1 MSLIRRNLFRAAKFA
16 AEMAAAIVM
25 PGLVVT
31 PAAGQGSPADAAFIR
46 SVQPFFAK
54 NCYACHNPKLSTG
67 GLNLEA
73 YTSATLLSQ
82 DRDESE
88 KILKKLQAG
97 EMPPK
102 GSPRPS
108 AEELK
113 VVTTWIETDLDH
125 TRIDSGRVLA
135 RRLNRV
141 EYNNTVR
148 DLLGVDVR
156 PADDFP
162 QDDSAYGFDNIA
174 QALSVSPLLMEK
186 YVATAER
193 IARIAVFG
201 PDLKTLTTVYLPPLP
216 RRMETTNRTLIS
228 FPAYYSMTNYDVTGL
243 SQPGSFHVTHVFPVD
258 GEYLIR
264 IAGAG
269 FRPPGSEPGQI
280 TFRLDGKLIKTFQV
294 DVDVEQSG
302 FERRPDHWDVRLKIA
317 AGPHE
322 LVAAFPNQFDGLPAV
337 FGGSNPSKRPLDPCK
352 LGPSGG
358 PQCLAAALK
367 AVDDPNNGNAD
378 PITPER
384 IARRNEAI
392 QSAKEAASR
401 KPTFNGLSVHE
412 VDITGPYD
420 LKAGPFEERPSP
432 ESLRKIYTCGH
443 LDGHHQ
449 PSCQRKIIAD
459 LAYQAFRGPVAP
471 EKIDR
476 LVAVSVGAQK
486 RGGSFEEG
494 ISLAIATMLASPN
507 FLFRIEDSPRT
518 SSHYALASKLSYFLW
533 SSMPDQELLSAA
545 EKGTLRNPE
554 VLHAQARRMLADPKA
569 WSLVEDFAGQW
580 LEIRRLESAQP
591 DRERFPDFDEYLR
604 ASMLKETELFFQYV
618 MREDRSILDFIDGPY
633 SFLNERLARHY
644 GISGVTGS
652 KFRRVDLSGTGRSGI
667 LTQASV
673 LAVSSYGNRTSP
685 VLRGKWILDN
695 ILNSPPPPPPA
706 NVPSLDED
714 AVGSSASLR
723 QQLEQH
729 RKNAVCASCH
739 TKMDPLGFGL
749 ENFDA
754 VGAWRTLDGK
764 FPIDPAGVLPDG
776 KTFRGA
782 DELKIILR
790 QQKDTFAEGLTEK
803 LLTYALGRGLDRSD
817 QPAVKQIV
825 SRMAAADYKFSS
837 LLLGIVDSA
846 PFQMRRE
853 GLGQGLVK

>member
-1 MSLIRRNLFRAAKFA
+1 LA
-16 AEMAAAIVM
+16 AETAAAVLM
-25 PGLVVT
+25 LGLST
-31 PAAGQGSPADAAFIR
+31 IPAPGQGAPADATFTN
-46 SVQPFFAK
+46 SVQPFLAK
-54 NCYACHNPKLSTG
+54 NCYACHSSRLSSG

-73 YTSATLLSQ
+73 YKSTSLFFQ
-82 DRDESE
+82 DRDEAE

-102 GSPRPS
+102 ALPHPN

-113 VVTTWIETDLDH
+113 TVTNWIEADLDRQAK
-125 TRIDSGRVLA
+125 TDARRVMA

-193 IARIAVFG
+193 IARMAVFG
-201 PDLKTLTTVYLPPLP
+201 PSVKTVTTVYLPPLP
-216 RRMETTNRTLIS
+216 RRMETTNRTLVP
-228 FPAYYSMTNYDVTGL
+228 FPAYYSMADYDRSGL
-243 SQPGSFHVTHVFPVD
+243 SQPGSFHKTHIFPAD

-269 FRPPGSEPGQI
+269 FRPTGSEPGQM
-280 TFRLDGKLIKTFQV
+280 TFWLDGKLVKTFQV
-294 DVDVEQSG
+294 DIDVEQSG
-302 FERRPDHWDVRLKIA
+302 FERRPDHWDVRMKIA

-322 LVAAFPNQFDGLPAV
+322 LVAAFPNQFDGLPAL
-337 FGGSNPSKRPLDPCK
+337 FRGPNPSQRTFDPCR
-352 LGPSGG
+352 LGPVGG

-367 AVDDPNNGNAD
+367 ALDDPNDGNAN
-378 PITPER
+378 PTTPER

-392 QSAKEAASR
+392 QSAKDAASR
-401 KPTFNGLSVHE
+401 TPTFNGLSVHE
-412 VDITGPYD
+412 VDITGPYEF
-420 LKAGPFEERPSP
+420 KQGPSL
-432 ESLRKIYTCGH
+432 ESLQKIYTCGH
-443 LDGHHQ
+443 LDGNHQ
-449 PSCQRKIIAD
+449 PSCQRKVIAN
-459 LAYQAFRGPVAP
+459 LAHRAFRGPVSP

-476 LVAVSVGAQK
+476 LVAVSDRAQE

-507 FLFRIEDSPRT
+507 FLFRIEGPAADQ
-518 SSHYALASKLSYFLW
+518 YALASKLSYFLW
-533 SSMPDQELLSAA
+533 SSMPDEELLRTA

-554 VLHAQARRMLADPKA
+554 VRNAEARRMLADRKA
-569 WSLVEDFAGQW
+569 SALVENFAGQW

-644 GISGVTGS
+644 GIAGIQGS
-652 KFRRVDLSGTGRSGI
+652 EFRKVDLSGTGRSGI

-673 LAVSSYGNRTSP
+673 LEVSSYGNRTSP

-714 AVGSSASLR
+714 AVGLSASLR

-739 TKMDPLGFGL
+739 ARMDPLGFGF

-764 FPIDPAGVLPDG
+764 FSIDPSGVLPDG
-776 KTFRGA
+776 KAFRGA
-782 DELKIILR
+782 DELKIVLR
-790 QQKDTFAEGLTEK
+790 QEKDTFAEGLAGK

-817 QPAVKQIV
+817 QPAVKQIAA
-825 SRMAAADYKFSS
+825 RMAADNYKFSS
-837 LLLGIVDSA
+837 LLLGIVNSA
-846 PFQMRRE
+846 PFQMQRE
-853 GLGQGLVK
+853 GVAK

>member
-1 MSLIRRNLFRAAKFA
+1 MIRSNLFRAALFA
-16 AEMAAAIVM
+16 AQAAAAIIM
-25 PGLVVT
+25 LGLAAA
-31 PAAGQGSPADAAFIR
+31 PAAGQESPADATFIK

-54 NCYACHNPKLSTG
+54 NCYACHNSRLSSG
-67 GLNLEA
+67 GLNFEA
-73 YTSATLLSQ
+73 YKSTSLFFQ
-82 DRDESE
+82 DRDEAE
-88 KILKKLQAG
+88 KILKKLHTG

-102 GSPRPS
+102 ALPRPS

-113 VVTTWIETDLDH
+113 AVTNWIETDLD
-125 TRIDSGRVLA
+125 RQARSDPRRVTA

-186 YVATAER
+186 YLATAEQ
-193 IARIAVFG
+193 IARTAVFG
-201 PDLKTLTTVYLPPLP
+201 PNLKTLTTVYLPPLP
-216 RRMETTNRTLIS
+216 RRMETTNRTLIP
-228 FPAYYSMTNYDVTGL
+228 FPAYYSMADYDRSGL
-243 SQPGSFHVTHVFPVD
+243 SQPGSFHKTHVFPAD

-269 FRPPGSEPGQI
+269 FRPIGSEPGQM
-280 TFRLDGKLIKTFQV
+280 TVWLDGKLIKTFQV

-322 LVAAFPNQFDGLPAV
+322 LVAAFPNQFDGLPAL
-337 FGGSNPSKRPLDPCK
+337 FRGPNPSHRPFDPCR
-352 LGPSGG
+352 LGPVGG

-367 AVDDPNNGNAD
+367 ALDDPNDGNAN
-378 PITPER
+378 PTTPER

-401 KPTFNGLSVHE
+401 TPTFNGLSVHE
-412 VDITGPYD
+412 VDITGPYEF
-420 LKAGPFEERPSP
+420 KQGTSP

-443 LDGHHQ
+443 LDGHHL
-449 PSCQRKIIAD
+449 PSCQRKIVAN
-459 LAYQAFRGPVAP
+459 LAYRAFRGPVSP
-471 EKIDR
+471 EKVDR
-476 LVAVSVGAQK
+476 LVAVSDGAQK

-507 FLFRIEDSPRT
+507 FLFRIEGPAADE
-518 SSHYALASKLSYFLW
+518 YALASKLSYFLW
-533 SSMPDQELLSAA
+533 SSMPDEELLRAA

-554 VLHAQARRMLADPKA
+554 LLNAQARRMLADPKA
-569 WSLVEDFAGQW
+569 WALVENFAGQW

-618 MREDRSILDFIDGPY
+618 MREDRSVLDFIDGPY

-644 GISGVTGS
+644 GIPGVQGS
-652 KFRRVDLSGTGRSGI
+652 EFRKVDLSGTGRSGI

-673 LAVSSYGNRTSP
+673 LEVSSYGNRTSP

-739 TKMDPLGFGL
+739 ARMDPLGFGF

-754 VGAWRTLDGK
+754 VGAWRSLDGK
-764 FPIDPAGVLPDG
+764 FPIDPSGVLPDG
-776 KTFRGA
+776 KAFRGS
-782 DELKIILR
+782 DELKIVLR

-825 SRMAAADYKFSS
+825 TRMAANDYNFSS
-837 LLLGIVDSA
+837 LLLAIVDSA
-846 PFQMRRE
+846 PFQMQRE
-853 GLGQGLVK
+853 GVAK

>member
-1 MSLIRRNLFRAAKFA
+1 VSKLFGYLVQAAKWGA
-16 AEMAAAIVM
+16 AIAAAFVII
-25 PGLVVT
+25 GLVST
-31 PAAGQGSPADAAFIR
+31 PATGQGSPADTTFIR

-54 NCYACHNPKLSTG
+54 NCFACHSSRLSSG

-73 YTSATLLSQ
+73 YKNPSLFFQ
-82 DRDESE
+82 DREEAE
-88 KILKKLQAG
+88 KVLKKLRAG

-102 GSPRPS
+102 ALPRPNPDD
-108 AEELK
+108 LK
-113 VVTTWIETDLDH
+113 LVTTWIESDLD
-125 TRIDSGRVLA
+125 RQAQADPRRVMA

-141 EYNNTVR
+141 EYNNSVR
-148 DLLGVDVR
+148 DLLGVDIR

-186 YVATAER
+186 YLATAER
-193 IARIAVFG
+193 IARTAVFG
-201 PDLKTLTTVYLPPLP
+201 PNLKTLTTVYLPPLP
-216 RRMETTNRTLIS
+216 RRMETTNRTLVP
-228 FPAYYSMTNYDVTGL
+228 FPAYYSMADYDRSGL
-243 SQPGSFHVTHVFPVD
+243 SQPGSFHKTHIFPAD

-269 FRPPGSEPGQI
+269 FRPIGSEPGEM
-280 TFRLDGKLIKTFQV
+280 TFWLDGKLVKTFQV

-302 FERRPDHWDVRLKIA
+302 FERRPDHWDVRMKIA

-322 LVAAFPNQFDGLPAV
+322 LVAAFPNQFDGLPAL
-337 FGGSNPSKRPLDPCK
+337 FKGPNPSQRVFDPCR
-352 LGPSGG
+352 LGPVGG

-367 AVDDPNNGNAD
+367 ALDDPNDGNAN
-378 PITPER
+378 PTTPER

-392 QSAKEAASR
+392 QSAKDAASR
-401 KPTFNGLSVHE
+401 TPMFNGLSVHE
-412 VDITGPYD
+412 VDITGPYEF
-420 LKAGPFEERPSP
+420 KQGPTP
-432 ESLRKIYTCGH
+432 ESLRKIYSCGH

-449 PSCQRKIIAD
+449 PSCQRKIIAN
-459 LAYQAFRGPVAP
+459 LAYRAFRGPVSP
-471 EKIDR
+471 EKVDR
-476 LVAVSVGAQK
+476 LVAVSDGAQK

-494 ISLAIATMLASPN
+494 ISVAIATMLASPN
-507 FLFRIEDSPRT
+507 FLFRIESPT
-518 SSHYALASKLSYFLW
+518 ADQYALASKLSYFLW
-533 SSMPDQELLSAA
+533 SSMPDEELLRAA
-545 EKGTLRNPE
+545 EKGTLGNPE
-554 VLHAQARRMLADPKA
+554 VLNAQARRMLADPKA
-569 WSLVEDFAGQW
+569 GALVENFAGQW

-618 MREDRSILDFIDGPY
+618 MREDRSVLDFIDGPY

-644 GISGVTGS
+644 GISGVQGS
-652 KFRRVDLSGTGRSGI
+652 EFRKVGLSGTGRSGI

-673 LAVSSYGNRTSP
+673 LEVSSYGNRTSP

-714 AVGSSASLR
+714 AVGASASLR

-729 RKNAVCASCH
+729 RKNVVCASCH
-739 TKMDPLGFGL
+739 ARMDPLGFGF

-764 FPIDPAGVLPDG
+764 FPIDPSGVLPGG
-776 KTFRGA
+776 KAFRGA
-782 DELKIILR
+782 DELKIVLR
-790 QQKDTFAEGLTEK
+790 QEKDTFAGGLAEK

-817 QPAVKQIV
+817 RPAVKQIV
-825 SRMAAADYKFSS
+825 ARMAADNYKFSS

-846 PFQMRRE
+846 PFQMQRE
-853 GLGQGLVK
+853 GVAK

>member
-1 MSLIRRNLFRAAKFA
+1 MSLIRSKLFRAAKFA
-16 AEMAAAIVM
+16 AETTAAMVMLGLAAI
-25 PGLVVT
+25 
-31 PAAGQGSPADAAFIR
+31 PAASQGSLDTATFATSI
-46 SVQPFFAK
+46 QPFFAK
-54 NCYACHNPKLSTG
+54 NCYACHNPKLNTG
-67 GLNLEA
+67 GLNLQA
-73 YTSATLLSQ
+73 YTSAILFSQ
-82 DRDESE
+82 ARDESE
-88 KILKKLQAG
+88 KVLKKLQAD

-102 GSPRPS
+102 GRPRPS
-108 AEELK
+108 AEEVK
-113 VVTTWIETDLDH
+113 TVTNWIENDLDRQAQ
-125 TRIDSGRVLA
+125 TDSRRVLA

-186 YVATAER
+186 YIATAER
-193 IARIAVFG
+193 VSRMAVFG
-201 PDLKTLTTVYLPPLP
+201 PALKTLTTVYLPPLP
-216 RRMETTNRTLIS
+216 RRMETTNRTLVP
-228 FPAYYSMTNYDVTGL
+228 FPAYYSMTNYDATGL
-243 SQPGSFHVTHVFPVD
+243 SQPGSFHMTHNFPAD
-258 GEYLIR
+258 GEYQIR

-269 FRPPGSEPGQI
+269 FRPTGSEPGQM
-280 TFRLDGKLIKTFQV
+280 TFWLDGKLVKTFQV

-322 LVAAFPNQFDGLPAV
+322 LVAAFPNQFDGLPAL
-337 FGGSNPSKRPLDPCK
+337 FGGPNPSKRPFDPCR
-352 LGPSGG
+352 LGPVGG

-367 AVDDPNNGNAD
+367 ALDDPNDGNAN
-378 PITPER
+378 PTTPER

-392 QSAKEAASR
+392 QSAKDAASR
-401 KPTFNGLSVHE
+401 PPKFNGLSVHE

-420 LKAGPFEERPSP
+420 FKEGPSP
-432 ESLRKIYTCGH
+432 ESLRKIYSCGH
-443 LDGHHQ
+443 LDGHHL
-449 PSCQRKIIAD
+449 PSCQRKIIAK
-459 LAYQAFRGPVAP
+459 LAYRAFRGPVSP
-471 EKIDR
+471 KKVDR
-476 LVAVSVGAQK
+476 LVAISDGAQK

-494 ISLAIATMLASPN
+494 ISLAIATMLASPD
-507 FLFRIEDSPRT
+507 FLFRIEDSSANLQET
-518 SSHYALASKLSYFLW
+518 QSVQYTLASKLSYFLW
-533 SSMPDQELLSAA
+533 SSMPDVELLRAA
-545 EKGTLRNPE
+545 EKGTLRDPE
-554 VLHAQARRMLADPKA
+554 TLNAQARRMLADPKA
-569 WSLVEDFAGQW
+569 WALVENFAGQW

-644 GISGVTGS
+644 GIPGVKGS
-652 KFRRVDLSGTGRSGI
+652 EFRKVDLSGTGRSGI

-673 LAVSSYGNRTSP
+673 LEVSSYGNRTSP

-739 TKMDPLGFGL
+739 ARMDPLGFGF

-754 VGAWRTLDGK
+754 VGSWRTMDGK
-764 FPIDPAGVLPDG
+764 FPIDPSGVLPDG

-790 QQKDTFAEGLTEK
+790 QEKDTFAEGLAEK

-817 QPAVKQIV
+817 QPAVRQIV
-825 SRMAAADYKFSS
+825 RSMAANDYKFSS

-846 PFQMRRE
+846 PFRMKSE
-853 GLGQGLVK
+853 GVAK

>member
-1 MSLIRRNLFRAAKFA
+1 MPLIRYNLFRAAKFN
-16 AEMAAAIVM
+16 AEIAAAIVLL
-25 PGLVVT
+25 GLVIT
-31 PAAGQGSPADAAFIR
+31 PAAGQSSPADATFIQ
-46 SVQPFFAK
+46 SIQPFFAQH
-54 NCYACHNPKLSTG
+54 CHACHNPKLNNG

-73 YTSATLLSQ
+73 YTSATLFSQ

-102 GSPRPS
+102 GLPRPGT
-108 AEELK
+108 EELK
-113 VVTTWIETDLDH
+113 VVTTWIETDLDR

-193 IARIAVFG
+193 IARMAVFG
-201 PDLKTLTTVYLPPLP
+201 PNLKTLTTVYLPPLP
-216 RRMETTNRTLIS
+216 RRMETTNRTLVP

-243 SQPGSFHVTHVFPVD
+243 SQPGSFHVTHVFPAD

-269 FRPPGSEPGQI
+269 FRPPGSEPGQVTI
-280 TFRLDGKLIKTFQV
+280 RLDGKLIKTFQV

-322 LVAAFPNQFDGLPAV
+322 LVAAFPNQFDGLPAL
-337 FGGSNPSKRPLDPCK
+337 FGGPNPSKRSFNPCR
-352 LGPSGG
+352 LGPAGG

-367 AVDDPNNGNAD
+367 AVDDPNNGNAN
-378 PITPER
+378 PTTPER

-392 QSAKEAASR
+392 QGAKEAASH
-401 KPTFNGLSVHE
+401 KPAFDGLSVHE
-412 VDITGPYD
+412 VDITGPYEFTS
-420 LKAGPFEERPSP
+420 GPSP

-449 PSCQRKIIAD
+449 PSCERKIIAN
-459 LAYQAFRGPVAP
+459 LAYRAFRGPVSP
-471 EKIDR
+471 QKIDR
-476 LVAVSVGAQK
+476 LVAISDGAQK

-507 FLFRIEDSPRT
+507 FLFRIEDSRGI
-518 SSHYALASKLSYFLW
+518 SQYVLASKLSYFLW
-533 SSMPDQELLSAA
+533 SSMPDQELLNAA

-569 WSLVEDFAGQW
+569 WALVEDFAGQW

-604 ASMLKETELFFQYV
+604 ASMLQETELFFQHV

-652 KFRRVDLSGTGRSGI
+652 EFRKVDLSGTGRSGI
-667 LTQASV
+667 LTHASV

-714 AVGSSASLR
+714 AVGSTASLR

-739 TKMDPLGFGL
+739 ARMDPLGFGF

-754 VGAWRTLDGK
+754 VGTWRTLDGK
-764 FPIDPAGVLPDG
+764 FPIDPSGVLPDG
-776 KTFRGA
+776 KAFQGA
-782 DELKIILR
+782 DELKAILR
-790 QQKDTFAEGLTEK
+790 EQKNTFAEGLTEK

-817 QPAVKQIV
+817 QPAVQQIV

-846 PFQMRRE
+846 PFQTQRE
-853 GLGQGLVK
+853 EVAK